1 MEWWGWVVV
10 GVVGLVAV
18 LVLDRLVARGVFD
31 RRRPKQFG
39 SPGGA
44 VAAGAL
50 ADLIAVFQP
59 NHAHLVQEQLRR
71 KGDLVQPGDGAP
83 PLLDL
88 SDEDAGQDSPTA
100 PDQRD
105 D

>member
-10 GVVGLVAV
+10 GALAA
-18 LVLDRLVARGVFD
+18 LALYVLDRLVARGVFD
-31 RRRPKQFG
+31 RRGPKRFG

-50 ADLIAVFQP
+50 TDLIAVFQP
-59 NHAHLVQEQLRR
+59 NHAHLVQEQQRR

-88 SDEDAGQDSPTA
+88 VDEDEDPDEPAA
-100 PDQRD
+100 PRRGD
-105 D
+105 

>member
-10 GVVGLVAV
+10 GAIAV
-18 LVLDRLVARGVFD
+18 LALVVLDRLVARGVFD
-31 RRRPKQFG
+31 RRTPKRFG
-39 SPGGA
+39 PPGGD
-44 VAAGAL
+44 VTAGAL

-59 NHAHLVQEQLRR
+59 NHAHQVQEQQRR

-88 SDEDAGQDSPTA
+88 ADEDEDPDEPAA

-105 D
+105 P